1 MKNIFKNLPVILICL
16 LSGCVVNMELWVDNS
31 GGGHGTVS
39 IIGGGF
45 MVTQEQVSAEFK
57 KRGVEVTSINQNEQ
71 GNMNVNIKWSDIK
84 SIGKRQPLDNGYVL
98 LDFGKSEAGS
108 ITVHVDGKIL
118 KEKTTGKLL
127 DPSTVQFG
135 YGPTRLVYLPN
146 PPPGF
151 PIYGVVALGILG
163 LLAVAVI
170 FIVRKGKG
178 KQALEAEQTSATSS
192 DVSVPTSG
200 PTMCSDCGTE
210 IKPDH
215 QFCTKCGKKVT

>member
-1 MKNIFKNLPVILICL
+1 MKKIIKILPVVLMFL

-39 IIGGGF
+39 IIGGGLL
-45 MVTQEQVSAEFK
+45 VTPDQVRAEFK
-57 KRGVEVTSINQNEQ
+57 KRGVEVSSINQDEQ

-84 SIGKRQPLDNGYVL
+84 RMGKRQPLDNGYVL

-127 DPSTVQFG
+127 NPSTVQFG
-135 YGPTRLVYLPN
+135 LGPTRLVYLPN

-151 PIYGVVALGILG
+151 PIYGVLALGILG
-163 LLAVAVI
+163 ILAVAVI
-170 FIVRKGKG
+170 FIVRKGKS
-178 KQALEAEQTSATSS
+178 KQALEVEQTSPTSS
-192 DVSVPTSG
+192 DVLAQTPG
-200 PTMCSDCGTE
+200 PAICSDCGTE
-210 IKPDH
+210 IRPDH
-215 QFCTKCGKKVT
+215 QFCTKCGKKVI